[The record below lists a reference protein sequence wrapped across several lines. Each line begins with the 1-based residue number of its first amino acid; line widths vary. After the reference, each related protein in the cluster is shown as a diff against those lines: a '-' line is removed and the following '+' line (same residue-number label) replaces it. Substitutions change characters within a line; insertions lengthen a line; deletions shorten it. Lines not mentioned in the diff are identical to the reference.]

1 MNNLITKDNHQI
13 SFLENE
19 MPDNET
25 VLIMAHG
32 ITVNK
37 DENGFFV
44 ELEKKY
50 NEENFSTI
58 RFDFRGHGDS
68 HIKDIDCTIT
78 GMIEDLFT
86 VINYAKNKYK
96 KVNLLAT
103 SFGCSISLLFLK
115 HFKKNKLKKI
125 VFVNPVISYKTT
137 FTDTDLPWGKSFFP
151 QQGIE
156 SAIDSAP
163 ILIGRRKFKTG
174 SKMISELF
182 YYEPEKVNIEAIP
195 LSLHQGT
202 NDTMVSYKSC
212 LDYYERFNNG
222 IIQMNTYNASHGI
235 TEERGKLYVN
245 IHKFLIDA

>member
-1 MNNLITKDNHQI
+1 MNKLITKDNHQI

-19 MPDNET
+19 ISDNET

-50 NEENFSTI
+50 NAEDFSTI

-68 HIKDIDCTIT
+68 PIKDIDCTIT
-78 GMIEDLFT
+78 GMIEDLYT

-103 SFGCSISLLFLK
+103 SFGCSISLLLLK
-115 HFKKNKLKKI
+115 HFKKNKLNKI

-137 FTDTDLPWGKSFFP
+137 FTDTDLPWGNSFFP
-151 QQGIE
+151 QKGIE

-182 YYEPEKVNIEAIP
+182 YYEPEKVKIKEIP
-195 LSLHQGT
+195 LSLHHGT

-212 LDYYERFNNG
+212 SDYYESCKSG
-222 IIQMNTYNASHGI
+222 KIQMTAYNASHGI
-235 TEERGKLYVN
+235 TEEREKLYIN
-245 IHKFLIDA
+245 IDKFLIDA